1 MAKLLSIADLCV
13 RWTYTKA
20 GVHKLVKTEQF
31 PKPFAIVSRGKV
43 KIYREEDIELYEK
56 NKPWLFNQEM
66 KKRRQ
71 YLFLVNSQKGQFEI

>member
-1 MAKLLSIADLCV
+1 VKLLSIADLCA

-20 GVHKLVKTEQF
+20 GIHKLVKTEKF
-31 PKPFAIVSRGKV
+31 PKPFAIVSKGKV
-43 KIYREEDIELYEK
+43 KIFREEDIVMYEK

-71 YLFLVNSQKGQFEI
+71 YLFLNSKNSSLEV

>member
-1 MAKLLSIADLCV
+1 MAKLLSIADICD

-20 GVHKLVKTEQF
+20 GIHKLVKTENF

-43 KIYREEDIELYEK
+43 KIFREEDIEVYEK

-71 YLFLVNSQKGQFEI
+71 YLFLMNSKSS